1 MLDCSG
7 GLADRLAAVRGCME
21 AVAGAEAAAVGE
33 EGSDFISRPQVTH
46 PHAPPLLLC
55 GCCSYAC
62 RRCLCRDGRCP
73 STLLA
78 SLLPWF

>member
-1 MLDCSG
+1 MRCGLVSGVLDCSG

-21 AVAGAEAAAVGE
+21 AVTGAEAAAVGE

-55 GCCSYAC
+55 GCC
-62 RRCLCRDGRCP
+62 P
-73 STLLA
+73 TLAA
-78 SLLPWF
+78 SFMP